1 MAPGLDRHVVTAVLV
16 MHDGARWLPDTLKA
30 LLSQTR
36 RIQRLVIADTGST
49 DTGPAIVAGV
59 VGPGNL
65 LTLDRDVPFA
75 AAVAA
80 ALETPAADM
89 AVETEDA
96 VEWLWILHDD
106 STPAPSALENLL
118 RHVDSDPNVGLA
130 GPKLRDWDDRR
141 LLLELGVALDGQGR
155 RFTGVDRGEFDQGQ
169 HDGVHDVMGVSSAG
183 MLVRR
188 DVWRHTGGLD
198 PRFGLFRDD
207 VDFGWRVQAAGHR
220 VVAVSDALVYHA
232 EAAARG
238 VRPTPIAPRRLDRRN
253 AMWALLAN
261 LPARQAAGSFLR
273 LLFGSLLRIA
283 LLALAKK
290 PMALRDELD
299 ALRDVVSSPRVL
311 RALRAGRTEGRARVY
326 RSVRRF
332 QPQWV
337 TLRRIA
343 ERLGSLIAPTE
354 YGLDAVEAEEE
365 RIPLRE
371 RGFGVVRRVLAHP
384 SAVVLLVLSCVA
396 FLAERSL
403 LASGGRLGGGALVPA
418 WGSTGDLWAAYLAGW
433 HPVGL
438 GSADASPPYLAFL
451 AGLSV
456 LTFGQ
461 PSLAVMALL
470 VGCVP
475 LAGLTA
481 YLAAKRLIPTS
492 LPAGKRTARLLRRS
506 RVPASAI
513 RVWAAIAYAVL
524 PVATGA
530 IAAGRVGT
538 CVVYVLLPLIG
549 LLGARVLREPSGR
562 VDARQA
568 RRAAW
573 GLALLL
579 TVAMAFVPLT
589 WLLLLILGGL
599 SYLGSKVVSG
609 IDLAIGLVVP
619 PLLLLPTTLQ
629 LFTHPSRF
637 LLEAGL
643 HRPEL
648 VDEGLTGLSILTLD
662 PGGPGT
668 DLGWAT
674 AGLLAL
680 AVAALPLR
688 SRRTAVMGGWMLIL
702 FGFLAAIAVSAIVVT
717 EAPGEGAPGWPGVPL
732 AFATGGLILA
742 ACAGLQRSVEL
753 VSTGTWKYRFA
764 AAAAVLIAVSTP
776 ALAAL
781 AWIGIGVDGPV
792 GKAAGQSLPAF
803 VTAVNG
809 ETRART
815 LVLSH
820 DGGADLS
827 YALMRGPSPELGDE
841 ALQPEAKA
849 AGHLERLVAHLAAGQ
864 GTEGLNRFGVQ
875 FLYLHFTGDKRPES
889 GDRLMRRLDGLPGLT
904 RLSRSDDFAVW
915 RLTEPGARLMLMAD
929 GGGITPLRSGEV
941 AARVEIPAGEA
952 GRKVVL
958 AEPTGGWTATMGGKA
973 APAVTVDGWAAGW
986 EVPES
991 GGTFVLERSERL
1003 WTAWVAVQGVALLLV
1018 IVLALP
1024 GGETPIRG
1032 RRRGRR
1038 AAAAVE
1044 ADGLRDG
1051 EENAGEGAGEDDGSA
1066 TRSGSAESV
1075 VSAAAAP
1082 SAESLGSDQ

>member
-16 MHDGARWLPDTLKA
+16 MHDGARWLPETLKA

-80 ALETPAADM
+80 ALKTPAAAMEVD
-89 AVETEDA
+89 AADA
-96 VEWLWILHDD
+96 VEWVWILHDD
-106 STPAPSALENLL
+106 STPAPTALENLL
-118 RHVDSDPNVGLA
+118 LQADADPNVALA

-169 HDGVHDVMGVSSAG
+169 HDGVHEVMAVSTAG

-188 DVWRHTGGLD
+188 DVWNHTGGLD
-198 PRFGLFRDD
+198 ERFGLFRDD
-207 VDFGWRVQAAGHR
+207 VDFGWRVHAAGHR
-220 VVAVSDALVYHA
+220 VIAVSDALVYHA

-238 VRPTPIAPRRLDRRN
+238 GRPSPVAPRRLDRRN

-261 LPARQAAGSFLR
+261 LPARHAFGSLLR
-273 LLFGSLLRIA
+273 LLFGSLLRVT

-290 PMALRDELD
+290 PMALRDEVD
-299 ALRDVVSSPRVL
+299 AVKDVVSAPLKL
-311 RALRAGRTEGRARVY
+311 RALRSGRTEGRARVY

-337 TLRRIA
+337 TLRRLA
-343 ERLGSLIAPTE
+343 ERLGALIAPTE
-354 YGLDAVEAEEE
+354 YGLDPVEAEEE
-365 RIPLRE
+365 HIPLRE
-371 RGFGVVRRVLAHP
+371 RSFGVIRRILAHP

-403 LASGGRLGGGALVPA
+403 LGSQGQLGGGALVPA
-418 WGSTGDLWAAYLAGW
+418 WGSTGDLWATYWAGW

-438 GSADASPPYLAFL
+438 GSADASPPYLPFL
-451 AGLSV
+451 AALSV
-456 LTFGQ
+456 LTLGK
-461 PSLAVMALL
+461 PSLAVMAVL

-524 PVATGA
+524 PVVTGA
-530 IAAGRVGT
+530 IASGRVGT

-549 LLGARVLREPSGR
+549 LLGARVLREPRGR

-599 SYLGSKVVSG
+599 SYLGSKIVSG
-609 IDLAIGLVVP
+609 IDLAIALAVP

-629 LFTHPSRF
+629 LLAHPSRF
-637 LLEAGL
+637 LLEVGL
-643 HRPEL
+643 HRPDL
-648 VDEGLTGLSILTLD
+648 VDQSLTGLSILTLD

-702 FGFLAAIAVSAIVVT
+702 FGFLAAIAVSAVVVT

-753 VSTGTWKYRFA
+753 VSTGTWKYRFGA
-764 AAAAVLIAVSTP
+764 AGAVLIAVSTP

-792 GKAAGQSLPAF
+792 GKTQKEALPAF
-803 VTAVNG
+803 VTAVNA

-815 LVLSH
+815 LVLDH
-820 DGGADLS
+820 DGGDAIAYSL
-827 YALMRGPSPELGDE
+827 LRGPSPAFGDE
-841 ALQPEAKA
+841 DFKPEDKTARRLA
-849 AGHLERLVAHLAAGQ
+849 RLVADLAAGR
-864 GTEGLNRFGVQ
+864 GTEGLNHFGVQ
-875 FLYLHFTGDKRPES
+875 FVYLQFTQEGRERPES
-889 GDRLMRRLDGLPGLT
+889 AERLLRRLDGLPGLT
-904 RLSRSDDFAVW
+904 RLSRSHDFAVW
-915 RLTEPGARLMLMAD
+915 RLTEPGARLMLVGE
-929 GGGITPLRSGEV
+929 GGAITPLRSGAVE
-941 AARVEIPAGEA
+941 ARVDLPAGEA

-958 AEPTGGWTATMGGKA
+958 AESAGGWEASVGGKA
-973 APAVTVDGWAAGW
+973 AKAVTVDGWAAGW
-986 EVPES
+986 DVPES
-991 GGTFVLERSERL
+991 GGTFVLERGERL
-1003 WTAWVAVQGVALLLV
+1003 WTAWSIVQGVLFLLV
-1018 IVLALP
+1018 VVLALP
-1024 GGETPIRG
+1024 GGEAPVRGRRGRRLG
-1032 RRRGRR
+1032 RRRG
-1038 AAAAVE
+1038 AAAAWVPE
-1044 ADGLRDG
+1044 QRF
-1051 EENAGEGAGEDDGSA
+1051 EGTSE
-1066 TRSGSAESV
+1066 TVSAE
-1075 VSAAAAP
+1075 P
-1082 SAESLGSDQ
+1082 SEPVGAQP

>member
-30 LLSQTR
+30 VLSQTR

-75 AAVAA
+75 SAVAA
-80 ALETPAADM
+80 ALETPAATMEVD
-89 AVETEDA
+89 VENA
-96 VEWLWILHDD
+96 VEWLWVLHDD
-106 STPAPSALENLL
+106 STPAPDALESLL

-155 RFTGVDRGEFDQGQ
+155 RFTGVERGEFDQGQ
-169 HDGVHDVMGVSSAG
+169 HDGVHDVMAVSSAG

-188 DVWRHTGGLD
+188 DVWRQTGGLD

-207 VDFGWRVQAAGHR
+207 VDFGWRVHAAGHR

-238 VRPTPIAPRRLDRRN
+238 VRAAPVAPRRLDRRN

-261 LPARQAAGSFLR
+261 LPARRAAASYLR
-273 LLFGSLLRIA
+273 LVFGSLLRIA
-283 LLALAKK
+283 FLALGKK

-299 ALRDVVSSPRVL
+299 ALRDVVTGPGTL
-311 RALRAGRTEGRARVY
+311 RRLRTGRATGRSHVY

-337 TLRRIA
+337 TLRRLT
-343 ERLGSLIAPTE
+343 ERLGVLIAPTE
-354 YGLDAVEAEEE
+354 YGLDAVESEEE
-365 RIPLRE
+365 HIPLRE

-384 SAVVLLVLSCVA
+384 GAVVLLVLSCVA

-403 LASGGRLGGGALVPA
+403 IAAGGRLGGGALVPA
-418 WGSTGDLWAAYLAGW
+418 WGSAADLWATYAAGW

-451 AGLSV
+451 AGLSIIT
-456 LTFGQ
+456 LGQ
-461 PSLAVMALL
+461 PSLAVTALL
-470 VGCVP
+470 LGCVP
-475 LAGLTA
+475 LSGLTA
-481 YLAAKRLIPTS
+481 YLTAKRLIPTS

-506 RVPASAI
+506 RVPAGAI

-524 PVATGA
+524 PVVSGA
-530 IAAGRVGT
+530 ISAGRVGT
-538 CVVYVLLPLIG
+538 CVVYVLLPFIG
-549 LLGARVLREPSGR
+549 LLGARVLREPGGR

-579 TVAMAFVPLT
+579 TIAMAFVPLT
-589 WLLLLILGGL
+589 WLLVLILGGL
-599 SYLGSKVVSG
+599 SYVGSKAVSG
-609 IDLAIGLVVP
+609 IDLAIALAVP

-629 LFTHPSRF
+629 LLAHPSRF

-648 VDEGLTGLSILTLD
+648 VDQGLTGLSILTLD

-702 FGFLAAIAVSAIVVT
+702 FGFLAAIAVSAVIVT
-717 EAPGEGAPGWPGVPL
+717 ETPGEGAPGWPGVPL

-753 VSTGTWKYRFA
+753 VSTGTWKYRFG
-764 AAAAVLIAVSTP
+764 AAAAVLIALSTP

-792 GKAAGQSLPAF
+792 GKAPGATLPAF
-803 VTAVNG
+803 ITAVNE

-820 DGGADLS
+820 DGGADIS
-827 YALMRGPSPELGDE
+827 YSLLRGPSPEVGDE
-841 ALQPEAKA
+841 EFQAEEKA
-849 AGHLERLVAHLAAGQ
+849 AVRLDRLVADLTAGR
-864 GTEGLNRFGVQ
+864 GTEGLNRYGVQ
-875 FLYLHFTGDKRPES
+875 FLYLRFPGDKRPEN
-889 GDRLMRRLDGLPGLT
+889 GERLLRRLDGLPGLV
-904 RLSRSDDFAVW
+904 RMSRSDDFAVW
-915 RLTEPGARLMLMAD
+915 RLAEPGARLMLLD
-929 GGGITPLRSGEV
+929 GEGAITPLRSSLPDGET
-941 AARVEIPAGEA
+941 AARVDLPAGEA
-952 GRKVVL
+952 GRRVLL
-958 AEPTGGWTATMGGKA
+958 AEPAGGWAATMAGKA
-973 APAVTVDGWAAGW
+973 AKAVTVDGWAAGW
-986 EVPES
+986 DVPES
-991 GGTFVLERSERL
+991 GGTFAVERSQRL
-1003 WTAWVAVQGVALLLV
+1003 WTAWTAVQGLAFLV
-1018 IVLALP
+1018 VVVLALP
-1024 GGETPIRG
+1024 GGEAPVRG

-1038 AAAAVE
+1038 AEPAAE
-1044 ADGLRDG
+1044 PD
-1051 EENAGEGAGEDDGSA
+1051 ESGA
-1066 TRSGSAESV
+1066 SAEGQEDGARD
-1075 VSAAAAP
+1075 SAAP
-1082 SAESLGSDQ
+1082 DEPAESAASVGAEP